1 MDTPSR
7 SAVATHSLVERCRL
21 GDREAW
27 RDLVEEYSRY
37 VYAIIMRGYRLSDSD
52 AEDVFQDVFAR
63 VFERLATLR
72 DDDALR
78 GWIAQVTRNLCS
90 DHLRRS
96 HPTEELSDE
105 TVTDLDERLADL
117 DMALAV
123 RPALVRLPER
133 GPALRASGSS
143 PPRRPAPTP
152 STGSSAATSPTARSR
167 PSSTCPPAPSRAG
180 SAAASTGWAR
190 GAVEDTPPR
199 PRLGG

>member
-7 SAVATHSLVERCRL
+7 SAVATQSLVERCRL

-37 VYAIIMRGYRLSDSD
+37 VYAIIMRGYRLSESD
-52 AEDVFQDVFAR
+52 AEDVFAR
-63 VFERLATLR
+63 VFERLETLR

-90 DHLRRS
+90 DHLRRA

-123 RPALVRLPER
+123 RQALVRLPSGCADILDRFFCRDQSYRTISAELDLPPGTIASR
-133 GPALRASGSS
+133 ISRCLDRLRKEIGGRDPAA
-143 PPRRPAPTP
+143 
-152 STGSSAATSPTARSR
+152 
-167 PSSTCPPAPSRAG
+167 APSG
-180 SAAASTGWAR
+180 
-190 GAVEDTPPR
+190 GAVTPVV
-199 PRLGG
+199 